1 MKSSVIGLVAGVFI
15 VGYAV
20 TQTSDDVAAYLNLLS
35 LIIVFGG
42 TLSAAIITH
51 GLSKLYEIFLMFFK
65 AFSTSKYNNV
75 SIVQEI
81 VDISKKL
88 NDGESIESLQE
99 INTHPYIKDG
109 LRLIYNKF
117 SDEKIINI
125 SRTMLNERI
134 AYYEESIDQLEVLG
148 KYPPAFGM
156 MGTIIG
162 LIAVL
167 KQLGAD
173 NGIETV
179 GPNMA
184 VALITTLYGI
194 FIANYIIHPIS
205 DNLYSRSQKDLK
217 VRRIIAE
224 GILLLNKKEDPIYVR
239 EVLLGYLLPAER
251 FVFEKQI
258 GNKPNSGNQKVAA

>member
-1 MKSSVIGLVAGVFI
+1 MRSSVLGLMAGIFI
-15 VGYAV
+15 ICWAV
-20 TQTSDDVAAYLNLLS
+20 VQTSDDVNSYLNLLS
-35 LIIVFGG
+35 LVIVFGG

-51 GLSKLYEIFLMFFK
+51 GFHKLYAIFKMFFK
-65 AFSTSKYNNV
+65 AFKTAKYNNV
-75 SIVQEI
+75 TVVNEI
-81 VDISKKL
+81 VDISKRMQ
-88 NDGESIESLQE
+88 NGESVEKLQE
-99 INTHPYIKDG
+99 LNVHPYVKDG

-117 SDEKIINI
+117 SDDKIINI

-134 AYYEESIDQLEVLG
+134 SFYEESVDRLEVLA

-167 KQLGAD
+167 KEMGSD
-173 NGIETV
+173 TGIESV

-205 DNLYSRSQKDLK
+205 DNLYARSQTDLK

-239 EVLLGYLLPAER
+239 EVLLGYLLPNER
-251 FVFEKQI
+251 MEFEK
-258 GNKPNSGNQKVAA
+258 GNSKTETKVAA

>member
-1 MKSSVIGLVAGVFI
+1 MRSSVLGLIAGVFI
-15 VGYAV
+15 VCYAV
-20 TQTSDDVAAYLNLLS
+20 LQTSDNVHSYLNFLS
-35 LIIVFGG
+35 LLIVFGG
-42 TLSAAIITH
+42 TISAAIITH
-51 GLSKLYEIFLMFFK
+51 GLSKLYDIFLMFFK
-65 AFSTSKYNNV
+65 AFQTSKYNTV
-75 SIVQEI
+75 SIINEI
-81 VDISKKL
+81 VEISKRL
-88 NDGESIESLQE
+88 HEGESIESLQE
-99 INTHPYIKDG
+99 LNTHPYIKDG

-125 SRTMLNERI
+125 SQTMLNER
-134 AYYEESIDQLEVLG
+134 ANYYEESIDQLEVLA

-167 KQLGAD
+167 KQMGLD
-173 NGIETV
+173 KGIETV

-224 GILLLNKKEDPIYVR
+224 GILLINKNEDPVYVR
-239 EVLLGYLLPAER
+239 EVLLGYLLPNERAVFDKKNGLKSKKAE
-251 FVFEKQI
+251 KM
-258 GNKPNSGNQKVAA
+258 VA